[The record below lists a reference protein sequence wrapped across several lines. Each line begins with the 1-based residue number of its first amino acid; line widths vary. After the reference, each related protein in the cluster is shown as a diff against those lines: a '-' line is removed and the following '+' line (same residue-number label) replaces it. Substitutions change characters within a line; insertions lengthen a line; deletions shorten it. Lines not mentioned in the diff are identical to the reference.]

1 MGFWNFVIENKEEVQ
16 EERAFK
22 GQKQLNS
29 FIMGTTGDKLDSDT
43 VLSIP
48 TAKICYDL
56 IIGSIK
62 NLDIKLY
69 KRDKDGDLIEV
80 EDDYR
85 LKLLN
90 EAPNDFSNGT
100 DFKEKFFGD
109 LLLHGNAYAEVV
121 RTGNK
126 IDELWNIDAS
136 KVMIKKYTDMTYSH
150 RIRDIVYTIDG
161 TYDIDV
167 ENMMYCVTNS
177 DDGIH
182 GKGVIHFGD
191 EILRLAL
198 SELALSSSIMESG
211 SAPSSVIEVDTH
223 LSEEAGNRLKQS
235 WTSLFSGAKNKGKV
249 LILEEG
255 MKYKQ
260 MSLSPNE
267 LGLTTSRTT
276 TSSELCRLF
285 GVPEN
290 LVDNSSNL
298 NIETSSMMLVQTA
311 ISPLLKSAEESL
323 NRALLTR
330 RERNNG
336 GYEFKIDSSDV
347 IKTTLQDRYDSYI
360 KGING
365 SFLGISEVR
374 RKEGMKPFDKEF
386 FKMSIGNTLYYPE
399 DGIYFNPNNS
409 STYNENTGEL
419 KTPELQ
425 VKEQENGNIKD
436 NSLQKEEVPKDTKV
450 KQEVKEEVK
459 QDEKE

>member
-16 EERAFK
+16 EERAFG

-48 TAKICYDL
+48 TAKKCYDL
-56 IIGSIK
+56 IVGSIK

-69 KRDKDGDLIEV
+69 KRDKNGDLIEV

-90 EAPNDFSNGT
+90 DRPNDFSTGT
-100 DFKEKFFGD
+100 DFKEKFFSD

-126 IDELWNIDAS
+126 VDELWNIDAS
-136 KVMIKKYTDMTYSH
+136 KVMITKYTDKTYNH
-150 RIRDIVYTIDG
+150 RIKDIVYTIDG
-161 TYDIDV
+161 SYNIDV
-167 ENMMYCVTNS
+167 ESMLYCVTNS
-177 DDGIH
+177 DDGLH
-182 GKGVIHFGD
+182 GKGVIYFGN
-191 EILRLAL
+191 EILKLAL
-198 SELALSSSIMESG
+198 SEIALSSSIMESG

-223 LSEEAGNRLKQS
+223 LSEEAGQRLKQS

-267 LGLTTSRTT
+267 LGLMTSRTT
-276 TSSELCRLF
+276 TSGEICRLF

-290 LVDNSSNL
+290 LVDNGSNL

-311 ISPLLKSAEESL
+311 ISPLLKSAEEAL
-323 NRALLTR
+323 NRALLTQK
-330 RERNNG
+330 EMTAQ
-336 GYEFKIDSSDV
+336 GYEFKVDSSEI
-347 IKTTLQDRYDSYI
+347 IKTTLQDKYSAYQS
-360 KGING
+360 GINN
-365 SFLGISEVR
+365 SFISLNEVR
-374 RKEGMKPFDKEF
+374 RKEGLKPFDDEI
-386 FKMSIGNTLYYPE
+386 FKFSIGNTLFFPDKNE
-399 DGIYFNPNNS
+399 YFNPNNS
-409 STYNENTGEL
+409 SKFNSETGEL
-419 KTPELQ
+419 TTPELQ
-425 VKEQENGNIKD
+425 IKEQEGSIQSTNNNQQIKE
-436 NSLQKEEVPKDTKV
+436 KEQIKEKKD
-450 KQEVKEEVK
+450 VKEKEN